1 MVLASTPDLIDAID
15 AALPQTQCTR
25 CGYPACRPYAEAIA
39 QDQAPINRCP
49 PGGDAG
55 IAVLA
60 QITGRVVTALDPGCG
75 THQPPQLAV
84 IDPNRCIGC
93 TLCIAA
99 CPVDAIVGGF
109 KKMHRVIAPDCT
121 GCELCIAPCPV
132 DCISLVPH
140 PSIASWQPEQAQY
153 ARSLYESRQRRLQT
167 KTDAREAK
175 RQDKRRQLLEAA
187 RQKAKAMQAAAKTI
201 PPVGVQVD
209 AQVAKP

>member
-1 MVLASTPDLIDAID
+1 MVLASTPDLINTID

-55 IAVLA
+55 IAALA
-60 QITGRVVTALDPGCG
+60 QITGRVVTALDPDCG
-75 THQPPQLAV
+75 THQRPQLAV
-84 IDPNRCIGC
+84 IDPTRCIGC

-109 KKMHRVIAPDCT
+109 KKMHRVITADCT

-132 DCISLVPH
+132 DCISLTPH
-140 PSIASWQPEQAQY
+140 PTIATWQPEQAQY
-153 ARSLYESRQRRLQT
+153 ARSLYESRQRRLQS
-167 KTDAREAK
+167 KTDARETK
-175 RQDKRRQLLEAA
+175 RRDKRRQLLEAA
-187 RQKAKAMQAAAKTI
+187 RRKAKAIQAATQTTTR
-201 PPVGVQVD
+201 VQK
-209 AQVAKP
+209 QVAKP